1 MLDTR
6 QAGNTVAMSDTP
18 TLNKQPL
25 RERTAEEIRSLLAR
39 RRMSA
44 AQLGRLM
51 GVSQAYVWRRLTSET
66 AFDLNDLE
74 AIAEIL
80 EVGVVDLLP
89 SDARRAVQDK
99 SGILPR
105 PDRPTD
111 NRPSGRPDRSVTTPG
126 GARRTRRIYH
136 PAPDPADTW
145 AA

>member
-1 MLDTR
+1 
-6 QAGNTVAMSDTP
+6 MSDTP
-18 TLNKQPL
+18 TLNRQPL

-44 AQLGRLM
+44 AHLGRLM
-51 GVSQAYVWRRLTSET
+51 GVSQAYVWRRLTGET

-80 EVGVVDLLP
+80 EVAVVDLLP
-89 SDARRAVQDK
+89 SDARRTVQDK
-99 SGILPR
+99 SGTLPR

-111 NRPSGRPDRSVTTPG
+111 NRPSGRPDRRVTTPG
-126 GARRTRRIYH
+126 GPRRTRRIRH
-136 PAPDPADTW
+136 PGQVSPAGR